1 MWRLAFN
8 KQMLWSTADPRAVLF
23 VHIAP
28 GDAAPSWHIGLAS
41 VPQAGEEAEF
51 SGRVICSCQFSSY
64 GPRPSILLNT
74 PVSTMQDLFPTFICS
89 GGNFAV
95 PCTADGLAYCA
106 SASGSSSRSGRSR
119 RPRRWLLLHQSWH
132 SRSRRRHQ
140 AALTHRCKSAP
151 PGLVPDSHRGSRH
164 VRSLG
169 GKFTR
174 VPSACGPG
182 SFQATCG
189 RTPLATLSRCFIV
202 HSWAEASTIV
212 TCGALSDQPSK

>member
-1 MWRLAFN
+1 MF
-8 KQMLWSTADPRAVLF
+8 MSIFF
-23 VHIAP
+23 V
-28 GDAAPSWHIGLAS
+28 
-41 VPQAGEEAEF
+41 
-51 SGRVICSCQFSSY
+51 
-64 GPRPSILLNT
+64 RPSTEHSPQHTSEHDARSI
-74 PVSTMQDLFPTFICS
+74 PTFICS

>member
-1 MWRLAFN
+1 MWRPAFN

-95 PCTADGLAYCA
+95 PCTADGLAYYA
-106 SASGSSSRSGRSR
+106 SASGAFRT
-119 RPRRWLLLHQSWH
+119 SWTP
-132 SRSRRRHQ
+132 Q
-140 AALTHRCKSAP
+140 AGVGEPATLVDGHVRLAHVCVAHVCLA
-151 PGLVPDSHRGSRH
+151 LVPMDCPMR
-164 VRSLG
+164 
-169 GKFTR
+169 
-174 VPSACGPG
+174 
-182 SFQATCG
+182 
-189 RTPLATLSRCFIV
+189 
-202 HSWAEASTIV
+202 
-212 TCGALSDQPSK
+212 